1 VTAMGSITDAEW
13 QALWVSV
20 SVAGTGLLLT
30 MPLALLT
37 GWALARWTFWG
48 KTALDIIVHLPLVMP
63 PVALGYLLLLML
75 GPRGPV
81 GSILDAWFGISLAFS
96 WSGAV
101 IVAAV
106 SGFPLAVRA
115 IRISAENVE
124 DRLLQAA
131 RTLGQSPLGA
141 FATVALPLMLP
152 GIVAGA
158 VLAFARA
165 LGEFGATI
173 TFAASI
179 PGETRTLPLALHSFL
194 QMPGGED
201 AALRVLALSVTVAV
215 AALVASEILVR
226 RATRR

>member
-1 VTAMGSITDAEW
+1 MGNITDAEW

-20 SVAGTGLLLT
+20 SVAGTGLLVT

-48 KTALDIIVHLPLVMP
+48 KTALDILVHLPLVMP
-63 PVALGYLLLLML
+63 PVALGYLLLLAL
-75 GPRGPV
+75 GPRGPLGGV
-81 GSILDAWFGISLAFS
+81 LQSWFGVSLAFS

-101 IVAAV
+101 LVAAV

-124 DRLLQAA
+124 ERLMQAA

-141 FATVALPLMLP
+141 FVTVALPLMLP

-194 QMPGGED
+194 QLPGGED

>member
-1 VTAMGSITDAEW
+1 MWAVTDAEL
-13 QALWVSV
+13 QALTVSLT
-20 SVAGTGLLLT
+20 VAGVGLLVS

-37 GWALARWTFWG
+37 GWALARWEFWG

-63 PVALGYLLLLML
+63 PVALGYLLLLAL
-75 GPRGPV
+75 GPRGPI
-81 GSILDAWFGISLAFS
+81 GEPLQAWFGLNLAFS
-96 WSGAV
+96 WTGAV

-124 DRLLQAA
+124 ERLLQAA
-131 RTLGQSPLGA
+131 RTLGQSPFGA
-141 FATVALPLMLP
+141 FVSVALPLMVP
-152 GIVAGA
+152 GIVAGG

-179 PGETRTLPLALHSFL
+179 PGETRTLPLALYTFL

-201 AALRVLALSVTVAV
+201 AALRVLILSVAVAV
-215 AALVASEILVR
+215 AALVASEYLVR
-226 RATRR
+226 RSGRRQ

>member
-1 VTAMGSITDAEW
+1 MWTITDAEW
-13 QALWVSV
+13 QALSVSL
-20 SVAGTGLLLT
+20 SVAGVGLVIS

-37 GWALARWTFWG
+37 GWALARWQFWG
-48 KTALDIIVHLPLVMP
+48 KTALDIVVHLPLVMP
-63 PVALGYLLLLML
+63 PVALGYLLLLAL
-75 GPRGPV
+75 GPRGPI
-81 GSILDAWFGISLAFS
+81 GGPLDTWFGIDLAFS
-96 WSGAV
+96 WAGAV

-124 DRLLQAA
+124 ERLLQAA

-141 FATVALPLMLP
+141 FVTVALPLMIP
-152 GIVAGA
+152 GIVAGG

-179 PGETRTLPLALHSFL
+179 PGETRTLPLALHTFL

-201 AALRVLALSVTVAV
+201 AALRVLILSVTVAV
-215 AALVASEILVR
+215 AALVASEFLVR
-226 RATRR
+226 RSGRRQ

>member
-1 VTAMGSITDAEW
+1 MGNITDAEW

-20 SVAGTGLLLT
+20 SVAGTGLLVT
-30 MPLALLT
+30 MPFALLT

-48 KTALDIIVHLPLVMP
+48 KTALDILVHLPLVMP
-63 PVALGYLLLLML
+63 PVALGYLLLLAL
-75 GPRGPV
+75 GPRGPLGAV
-81 GSILDAWFGISLAFS
+81 LESWFGVSLAFS

-101 IVAAV
+101 LVAAV

-124 DRLLQAA
+124 ERLMQAA

-141 FATVALPLMLP
+141 FVTVALPLMLP

-194 QMPGGED
+194 QLPGGED

>member
-1 VTAMGSITDAEW
+1 MGNITDAEW

-20 SVAGTGLLLT
+20 SVAGTGLLVT

-48 KTALDIIVHLPLVMP
+48 KTALDILVHLPLVMP
-63 PVALGYLLLLML
+63 PVALGYLLLLAL
-75 GPRGPV
+75 GPRGPL
-81 GSILDAWFGISLAFS
+81 GSVLESWFGVSLAFS

-101 IVAAV
+101 LVSAV

-124 DRLLQAA
+124 ERLMQAA

-141 FATVALPLMLP
+141 FVTVALPLMLP

-194 QMPGGED
+194 QLPGGED

-215 AALVASEILVR
+215 AALVTSEILVR

>member
-1 VTAMGSITDAEW
+1 MWGITEAEW
-13 QALWVSV
+13 QALWVSLTV
-20 SVAGTGLLLT
+20 SGVGLVIS

-37 GWALARWTFWG
+37 GWALARWSFWG
-48 KTALDIIVHLPLVMP
+48 KTALDIFVHLPLVMP
-63 PVALGYLLLLML
+63 PVALGYLLLLAL
-75 GPRGPV
+75 GPRGPI
-81 GSILDAWFGISLAFS
+81 GDPLNSWFGINLAFS
-96 WSGAV
+96 WTGAV

-124 DRLLQAA
+124 ERLMQAA
-131 RTLGQSPLGA
+131 RTLGQTPLGA
-141 FATVALPLMLP
+141 FMSVAMPLMLP

-179 PGETRTLPLALHSFL
+179 PGETRTLPLALHTFL

-201 AALRVLALSVTVAV
+201 AALRVLILSVTVAV
-215 AALVASEILVR
+215 AALVTSEILVR
-226 RATRR
+226 RAQRRG

>member
-1 VTAMGSITDAEW
+1 MGNITDAEL

-20 SVAGTGLLLT
+20 SVAGTGLLVT

-48 KTALDIIVHLPLVMP
+48 KTALDILVHLPLVMP
-63 PVALGYLLLLML
+63 PVALGYLLLLAL
-75 GPRGPV
+75 GPRGPLGGV
-81 GSILDAWFGISLAFS
+81 LQSWFGVSLAFS

-101 IVAAV
+101 LVAAV

-124 DRLLQAA
+124 ERLMQAA

-141 FATVALPLMLP
+141 FVTVALPLMLP

-194 QMPGGED
+194 QLPGGED

>member
-1 VTAMGSITDAEW
+1 MWSITEAEW
-13 QALWVSV
+13 QALWVSL
-20 SVAGTGLLLT
+20 SVAGVSLMLS

-37 GWALARWTFWG
+37 GWALARWQFWG
-48 KTALDIIVHLPLVMP
+48 KTALDVLVHLPLVMP
-63 PVALGYLLLLML
+63 PVALGYLLLLAL
-75 GPRGPV
+75 GPRGPL
-81 GSILDAWFGISLAFS
+81 GEPLEEWFGITVAFS
-96 WSGAV
+96 WTGAV

-124 DRLLQAA
+124 ERLLQAA
-131 RTLGQSPLGA
+131 RTLGKSAFGA
-141 FATVALPLMLP
+141 FLTVALPLMVP
-152 GIVAGA
+152 GIVAGG

-194 QMPGGED
+194 QTPGGED
-201 AALRVLALSVTVAV
+201 AALRVLILSITVAV
-215 AALVASEILVR
+215 AALVASEYLVR
-226 RATRR
+226 RSTRV

>member
-1 VTAMGSITDAEW
+1 MGAISDAEW

-20 SVAGTGLLLT
+20 SVAGVGLLIS

-37 GWALARWTFWG
+37 GWALARWQFWG
-48 KTALDIIVHLPLVMP
+48 KTALDIVVHLPLVMP
-63 PVALGYLLLLML
+63 PVALGYLLLLAL
-75 GPRGPV
+75 GPRGPL
-81 GSILDAWFGISLAFS
+81 GEPLHDWFGLDLAFS
-96 WSGAV
+96 WAGAV
-101 IVAAV
+101 LVAAV

-124 DRLLQAA
+124 ERLLQAA
-131 RTLGQSPLGA
+131 RTLGQTPLGA
-141 FATVALPLMLP
+141 FISVAMPLMIP
-152 GIVAGA
+152 GIVAGG

-201 AALRVLALSVTVAV
+201 AALRVLVLSIGVAV
-215 AALVASEILVR
+215 AALVASEYLVR
-226 RATRR
+226 RSQRR

>member
-1 VTAMGSITDAEW
+1 MGNITDAEW

-20 SVAGTGLLLT
+20 SVAGTGLLVT

-48 KTALDIIVHLPLVMP
+48 KTALDILVHLPLVMP
-63 PVALGYLLLLML
+63 PVALGYLLLLAL
-75 GPRGPV
+75 GPRGPLGGV
-81 GSILDAWFGISLAFS
+81 LESWFGVSLAFS

-101 IVAAV
+101 LVAAV

-124 DRLLQAA
+124 ERLMQAA

-141 FATVALPLMLP
+141 FVTVALPLMLP

-194 QMPGGED
+194 QLPGGED